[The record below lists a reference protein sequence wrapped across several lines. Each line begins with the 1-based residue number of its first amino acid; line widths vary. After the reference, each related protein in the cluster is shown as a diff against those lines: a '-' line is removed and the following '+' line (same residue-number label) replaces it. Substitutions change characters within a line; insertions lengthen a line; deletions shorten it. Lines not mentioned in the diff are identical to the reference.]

1 MGLAAG
7 SFLFDFGGICLD
19 IDIGYLGEEKQM
31 RQVSPCKLCSLR
43 IRRPSRNFC
52 RQRVLRNN

>member
-31 RQVSPCKLCSLR
+31 RQVSSCKFAR
-43 IRRPSRNFC
+43 
-52 RQRVLRNN
+52 